1 MHHRRLLT
9 ALAAATVLALAAAP
23 AAQAADGR
31 LAGADR
37 YETAVAV
44 SRAFEGSRYAP
55 VFLAT
60 GENFPDA
67 LAAAAAAGADQS
79 RVLLTGRYAL
89 PQSTLDELA
98 ARQPFGVYIVGGTPS
113 VSTEV
118 ETALERLGYS
128 VLRLDGEDRYD
139 TSAVVAQILFDDP
152 DTVFLATGENFP
164 DALSGAAAAGSVG
177 APVLLVRPDGLP
189 DPIRSAL
196 TDDFLPLE
204 PSRFI
209 VLGDERAVSNV
220 VLDQIRALGFQGATF
235 ERLAGADRYA
245 TSVAVGRRFFP
256 TSTHVVLAVGDDF
269 PDALAAGPFAAAT
282 GAPLLLTQRTTTPA
296 ATQVELDRRQPSDR
310 FFVGAAQPN

>member
-1 MHHRRLLT
+1 MHRRLIT
-9 ALAAATVLALAAAP
+9 ALAASTVLALATAP
-23 AAQAADGR
+23 AAQAVDGR

-89 PQSTLDELA
+89 PPSTLDELA
-98 ARQPFGVYIVGGTPS
+98 ARRSAAVYVVGGTPS

-118 ETALERLGYS
+118 QTTLERLGHT
-128 VLRLDGEDRYD
+128 VLRFAGEDRYD
-139 TSAVVAQILFDDP
+139 TSAVAAQILFDDP

-164 DALSGAAAAGSVG
+164 DALSGAAAAGSIG

-189 DPIRSAL
+189 DPVRSAL
-196 TDDFLPLE
+196 TDDVLPLR
-204 PSRFI
+204 PSRFV
-209 VLGDERAVSNV
+209 VLGDENAVSGA
-220 VLDQIRALGFQGATF
+220 VLDQVRALGFQDATF
-235 ERLAGADRYA
+235 ERLAGPDRYA

-296 ATQVELDRRQPSDR
+296 ATRAELDRRQPADR
-310 FFVGAAQPN
+310 YFVGAAQPN